1 MMSRLTKF
9 IARTLSFRLSLMVLV
24 ALATLLMAALFIM
37 FSYSRRALKD
47 EALLKAEQTL
57 ETTVQS
63 IDNILLDVEQ
73 SAGNIYWKLANHIRE
88 PEKVE
93 AYVRKLAEVSP
104 YIVDAQFVWKTDS
117 TTIEYTLPTWTES
130 QGTNITSFCLP
141 LYLGSEIVGMLKAD
155 VSSELLSKIVL
166 ENKPSPNSQCSLL
179 GKDGSYIIHPDT
191 STMDHYLASALA
203 KRVDA
208 SIKETI
214 GEMVAGKTGYKA
226 LEIHDEDYYVFYKP
240 FERSAV
246 PGRYI
251 ESLGWSAGIVYP
263 ENDIFGDYNRLLYT
277 VLIVAFVGLFLL
289 LLLCQTFIHRQLLPL
304 RQLSK
309 WAQRVAQGD
318 YNELITLKRQ
328 QDEVGRLQHH
338 FQGMQQSLAT
348 HVGEMKRLSD
358 TLQERGEV
366 LQAAYEQAQV
376 ADAMKTN
383 FLYNMSNQ
391 MTNPVEKIVKSVKT
405 ICEQYNNLTEE
416 ETYEQV
422 DVIQH
427 QGEKITALLNQLIAD
442 SEKKS

>member
-1 MMSRLTKF
+1 M
-9 IARTLSFRLSLMVLV
+9 
-24 ALATLLMAALFIM
+24 
-37 FSYSRRALKD
+37 
-47 EALLKAEQTL
+47 
-57 ETTVQS
+57 
-63 IDNILLDVEQ
+63 
-73 SAGNIYWKLANHIRE
+73 
-88 PEKVE
+88 
-93 AYVRKLAEVSP
+93 
-104 YIVDAQFVWKTDS
+104 
-117 TTIEYTLPTWTES
+117 
-130 QGTNITSFCLP
+130 
-141 LYLGSEIVGMLKAD
+141 
-155 VSSELLSKIVL
+155 
-166 ENKPSPNSQCSLL
+166 
-179 GKDGSYIIHPDT
+179 
-191 STMDHYLASALA
+191 
-203 KRVDA
+203 
-208 SIKETI
+208 
-214 GEMVAGKTGYKA
+214 
-226 LEIHDEDYYVFYKP
+226 FYKP

-309 WAQRVAQGD
+309 SAQRVAQGD
-318 YNELITLKRQ
+318 YNEPITLKRQ